1 MCTKQMKPIRQLL
14 PLLMKR
20 ERPTTAMQTLL
31 NRKFSFHR
39 KMPVPTAESRFPNFS
54 RAFFRLTIRS
64 ELVQTARALAKRWN
78 TTALFLCPTRNFRS
92 MNTES
97 RRIILTRPGIIPCLK
112 QLQRPQVFHWMLL
125 LIRLQKNSQTSCG
138 TAIPHSI

>member
-1 MCTKQMKPIRQLL
+1 MKPISQLL
-14 PLLMKR
+14 QLLMKR

-39 KMPVPTAESRFPNFS
+39 KMHVPTAESHSPNFS

-64 ELVQTARALAKRWN
+64 VPVQTARALAKRWN

-97 RRIILTRPGIIPCLK
+97 RRIILTRPGTIPCLK
-112 QLQRPQVFHWMLL
+112 QLQKPQVFHWMHLWK
-125 LIRLQKNSQTSCG
+125 RLQKNSQTFCG